1 MTKQRFCFLQVS
13 DNLLNPYDKDNPA
26 DCYYKT
32 IWPNM
37 AGEGYYRPEH
47 YWEIPAWIAELSY
60 CLDDQLHEKQLF
72 HVDVISRDRHYP
84 ILPEADIYLGSIMD
98 CNKEHFRVIA
108 RNNPK
113 KFFYFGGYIGREEF
127 YSFFC
132 YPGLTT
138 PLGNVS
144 WCDNMQEFCDAFQI
158 TYQYGTDYSLFKGT
172 KCIPRLTLSKGCTN
186 HCRFC
191 TIPNKIIEINW
202 RSIHQQIESMRDL
215 DFELIYI
222 NDKTFGQCNNYKQL
236 KYMYRSIA
244 AWNPKFR
251 GFTVQTTYRQILKF
265 FGEGI
270 NLKDLGIV
278 NVELGIESYN
288 DSILKKYNKP
298 QNIRTINIAMEA
310 LKFMDIN
317 IIPNIIIG
325 LPGETIHTY
334 FRTWQWIKDNEHKF
348 LMLNVTNFV
357 PYEGTEAAVGMIKN
371 KGDENQTTRKRSW
384 HTAKETKAT
393 KLFSDSIFSVG
404 MEIIKATKAK
414 SR

>member
-26 DCYYKT
+26 DCYYKA

-84 ILPEADIYLGSIMD
+84 ILPEADIYLGSIID

-108 RNNPK
+108 RNNPE

-144 WCDNMQEFCDAFQI
+144 WCDNIQEFCDAFQI

-172 KCIPRLTLSKGCTN
+172 KCIPRLSLSNGCTN

-191 TIPNKIIEINW
+191 TVPDELIEINPFD
-202 RSIHQQIESMRDL
+202 IDQQIESMKDL
-215 DFELIYI
+215 DFELVYI
-222 NDKTFGQCNNYKQL
+222 NDKTFGQANNYSLLNYYYCFIKEF
-236 KYMYRSIA
+236 
-244 AWNPKFR
+244 NPKFR
-251 GFTVQTTYRQILKF
+251 GFTIQTTCRQVSNWALNNIS
-265 FGEGI
+265 
-270 NLKDLGIV
+270 LKDLHII
-278 NVELGIESYN
+278 NVEIGVESYN
-288 DSILKKYNKP
+288 QSILEKYQKP
-298 QNIRTINIAMEA
+298 QSIRTIDNA
-310 LKFMDIN
+310 LHLLKWQFDVN

-325 LPGETIHTY
+325 LPGEDMYT
-334 FRTWQWIKDNEHKF
+334 
-348 LMLNVTNFV
+348 
-357 PYEGTEAAVGMIKN
+357 
-371 KGDENQTTRKRSW
+371 
-384 HTAKETKAT
+384 
-393 KLFSDSIFSVG
+393 
-404 MEIIKATKAK
+404 
-414 SR
+414 